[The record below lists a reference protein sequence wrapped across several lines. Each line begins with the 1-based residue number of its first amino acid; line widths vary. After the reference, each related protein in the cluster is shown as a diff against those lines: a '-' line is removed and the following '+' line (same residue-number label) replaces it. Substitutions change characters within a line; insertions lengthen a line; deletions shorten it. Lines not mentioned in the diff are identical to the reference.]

1 MNGQFETW
9 LHGQFARWLEA
20 NGQRLPPSG
29 LRITPPMADWETANL
44 ELGLRQELFALDEQ
58 NEMRSNLLDTDGPGA
73 ETRYPLF
80 CSGPP
85 PRLLRENLCQ
95 LAAAARLIYERGWLP
110 RQIVLQPSQ
119 PKHRAAAD
127 GFELLVKTQPDRVLI
142 WVETKRSMVELEK
155 LIADLRA
162 CSRRGPH
169 AWAECG
175 FPQNHPRHEFA
186 LEARP
191 EFLWAVAPDG
201 DTSFALTYEKH
212 AIALEALP
220 SLPPRSLLELR

>member
-1 MNGQFETW
+1 
-9 LHGQFARWLEA
+9 
-20 NGQRLPPSG
+20 
-29 LRITPPMADWETANL
+29 MADWETAHL
-44 ELGLRQELFALDEQ
+44 ELGLRQQLFALDEQ
-58 NEMRSNLLDTDGPGA
+58 NEMRSNLLDTGSSDA
-73 ETRYPLF
+73 ETSYPLF

-110 RQIVLQPSQ
+110 RQIVLEPSK
-119 PKHRAAAD
+119 PEHRAAGD
-127 GFELLVKTQPDRVLI
+127 GFELLVKTQPERILI
-142 WVETKRSMVELEK
+142 WVETKRSMVEIEK

-169 AWAECG
+169 AHAECG

-186 LEARP
+186 LSARP

-201 DTSFALTYEKH
+201 DLSFALSYENN
-212 AIALEALP
+212 AMAVEPLP
-220 SLPPRSLLELR
+220 SLPPRSHLELR